1 MYRPPFAPKL
11 LPLFVAALPVAAIAQ
26 DKNATVLQSVVVTA
40 AGFEQAVEDAP
51 ASISVIERAELEKKA
66 YRDVT
71 DVLRDVPG
79 VAISGG
85 GSNSDIHIRGMSG
98 DYTLILIDGR
108 RQNARETR
116 PNSDFGGIEQGFLPP
131 VSAIERIEVVRGP
144 MSSLYG
150 SEAMGG
156 VINIITRKVP
166 NEWNAS
172 LRVEGTAQDASHSGN
187 LFQQQVFLGGPLVD
201 EVFGVQL
208 YGQRSHRSED
218 SFQGG
223 FNNQET
229 TSGTAKFN
237 LALNANHDLAL
248 ELSHTRQK
256 RISHAGRTSAA
267 SRKDKAGNIIP
278 NTNSKSDY
286 DKDSLALTH
295 NGRFGETSTT
305 TYLQREKNDNPG
317 RKMRIENTEF
327 SSQMTTLLGDGHLAT
342 FGFSGINEKLTDKG
356 NQLKSKGVD
365 TLERWQAA
373 WFVEDEWSVTDNL
386 ALTSGLRLTHDEN
399 FGNHFTPRLYGV
411 WHSTET
417 LTFKGG
423 ISTGFKAPGLRQAVA
438 DWGQVTGGGKGDP
451 AVILGNPNLKPEKS
465 VSEEF
470 GAHWN
475 NRENIT
481 SSLTFFNTNFKNR
494 ISSVYLCEDDGDA
507 THQPGTAII
516 KGNCEVNG
524 EKFKF
529 IQDTINVDKA
539 NLRGIETTAT
549 WQATDVLHFTSNYTY
564 SESRQKTG
572 SNKGKPLNDTA
583 RHVINGTVDY
593 AVNEPLALWG
603 HANRRGRS
611 KASGRG
617 GILKKTP
624 SFTLVDVGGNYQLD
638 KHWKLGAAVYNLFDK
653 QINDKHH
660 NRVYDGR
667 RYWLS
672 ISAEF

>member
-1 MYRPPFAPKL
+1 MQFPPFPHKL
-11 LPLFVAALPVAAIAQ
+11 LPLVLAATSFAAIAEEI
-26 DKNATVLQSVVVTA
+26 KLQSVVVTA

-51 ASISVIERAELEKKA
+51 ASISVIEREELEKKA

-79 VAISGG
+79 VSISGG
-85 GSNSDIHIRGMSG
+85 GSFSDIHIRGMDG

-131 VSAIERIEVVRGP
+131 LSAIERIEVVRGP

-150 SEAMGG
+150 SQALGG

-166 NEWNAS
+166 REWNAS
-172 LRVEGTAQDASHSGN
+172 VRVEGTAQDASHSGN
-187 LFQQQVFLGGPLVD
+187 MYQQQVFLGGPLVD

-237 LALNANHDLAL
+237 LAVNTHHDFAL
-248 ELSHTRQK
+248 ELGHTQQK

-267 SRKDKAGNIIP
+267 TKKDKAGNIIP
-278 NTNSKSDY
+278 NTNSKSTY
-286 DKDSLALTH
+286 DKDTFALTH
-295 NGRFGETSTT
+295 NGRFGETNTT
-305 TYLQREKNDNPG
+305 TYLQRETSKNPG
-317 RKMRIENTEF
+317 RKMTIENTEV
-327 SSQMTTLLGDGHLAT
+327 SSQITALLAESHLTT

-365 TLERWQAA
+365 SLERWQAA
-373 WFVEDEWSVTDNL
+373 LFAEDEWSVTDDF
-386 ALTSGLRLTHDEN
+386 ALTSGLRLTQDEN
-399 FGNHFTPRLYGV
+399 FGKHFTPRLYGV
-411 WHSTET
+411 WHSSEQWT
-417 LTFKGG
+417 LKGG
-423 ISTGFKAPGLRQAVA
+423 ISSGFKAPGLRQAVA

-470 GAHWN
+470 GVHWN
-475 NRENIT
+475 NRDDIT
-481 SSLTFFNTNFKNR
+481 SSLTFFNTDFKNR

-507 THQPGTAII
+507 THEPGSAII
-516 KGNCEVNG
+516 VGNCEVNG

-529 IQDTINVDKA
+529 IQETINVDKA
-539 NLRGIETTAT
+539 NLRGIEATAS
-549 WQATDVLHFTSNYTY
+549 WQATDALRLTSNYTY
-564 SESRQKTG
+564 SESKQKTG

-593 AVNEPLALWG
+593 AVTEPFSLWG
-603 HANRRGRS
+603 HANMRGRS
-611 KASGRG
+611 KATGRG
-617 GILKKTP
+617 GVLKKTP
-624 SFTLVDVGGNYQLD
+624 SFTLVDVGGNYQLS
-638 KHWKLGAAVYNLFDK
+638 KNWKLGAAVYNLFDK
-653 QINDKHH
+653 QIDDKHYY
-660 NRVYDGR
+660 RVYDGR